1 MLKMDKTILDTNEV
15 ICDNI
20 KQFNFNNRGLLNQNI
35 LGHVRNFVEY
45 VPIKGYFTINQCIT

>member
-20 KQFNFNNRGLLNQNI
+20 KQFNFINRELLSQNI

-45 VPIKGYFTINQCIT
+45 VPIKGYFTTN